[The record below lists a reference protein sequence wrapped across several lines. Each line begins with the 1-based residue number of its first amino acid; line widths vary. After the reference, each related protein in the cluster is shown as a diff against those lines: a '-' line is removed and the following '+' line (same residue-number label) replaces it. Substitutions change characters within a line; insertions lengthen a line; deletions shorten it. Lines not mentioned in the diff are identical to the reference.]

1 MGRSQRP
8 AAVEACGLLMWVQ
21 QPQGISALKQV
32 LQRGYLRVGCPGAGF
47 PQMQHLV
54 GGRGCMGLS
63 AEVVGVVFA
72 DLVGDFCAVGGPA
85 ELFGALV
92 EHVVSAKPV
101 EGHFV
106 VVGEGL
112 GVDDLGFDS
121 SGHESDGFLDGV
133 GGVVGVAEVEHGG
146 FFFLVGVGC
155 FWRPWFNWAGW
166 FHRAGWVQP
175 YRCSHRAGGLQPDH
189 CLVLF
194 FFVWVW
200 FQASIGWVSPL
211 LSFTPVLGWNFPGRV
226 RLGLASL

>member
-32 LQRGYLRVGCPGAGF
+32 LQRGYLRVGCPGAGL

-92 EHVVSAKPV
+92 EHVVSVEPV

-133 GGVVGVAEVEHGG
+133 GGVVGVFVVEHEGVPFVVGG
-146 FFFLVGVGC
+146 RGGC
-155 FWRPWFNWAGW
+155 RRP
-166 FHRAGWVQP
+166 
-175 YRCSHRAGGLQPDH
+175 
-189 CLVLF
+189 CLVR
-194 FFVWVW
+194 
-200 FQASIGWVSPL
+200 ASG
-211 LSFTPVLGWNFPGRV
+211 
-226 RLGLASL
+226 